1 MIFLGRRKQAINPR
15 DFWPVTP
22 KHRSH
27 ADIWFKKLAGS
38 VTDRGSVHSF
48 SPYALLLKRVPIFN
62 KKEEILVALREN
74 DVPAP
79 RAVWYVKITMAYAAA
94 MTETNKTKKRQ
105 ASDPCQ
111 EWTHTLTR

>member
-1 MIFLGRRKQAINPR
+1 V
-15 DFWPVTP
+15 DFKIAYVIYEWP
-22 KHRSH
+22 
-27 ADIWFKKLAGS
+27 
-38 VTDRGSVHSF
+38 
-48 SPYALLLKRVPIFN
+48 
-62 KKEEILVALREN
+62 
-74 DVPAP
+74 P